1 MKQIAIID
9 YDAGNLGNVIRAA
22 KRAGLSVSVTRNP
35 EEIRAASALIL
46 PGVGAME
53 DAMNH
58 LSAYGLDK
66 ILKEETEKG
75 KKLVGICL
83 GMQAL
88 YEVSE
93 EGGNIP
99 ALGLLPGRIA
109 RFPKG
114 DLKVPHMGWNE
125 LRIHR
130 PHPVLEGLPPRAH
143 VYFVHSFYKTPG
155 DSEDVIASADYGVTV
170 PAVVGRDNILGFQFH
185 PEKSGDVGLRIWEN
199 LAHWVTV

>member
-58 LSAYGLDK
+58 LSAYGLDT

-93 EGGNIP
+93 EGGHIP

-114 DLKVPHMGWNE
+114 ELKVPHMGWNE

-155 DSEDVIASADYGVTV
+155 ASADVIASADYGVTV

>member
-1 MKQIAIID
+1 MKPIAIID

-114 DLKVPHMGWNE
+114 ELKVPHMGWNE

-130 PHPVLEGLPPRAH
+130 PHPVLDGLPPRAH

>member
-9 YDAGNLGNVIRAA
+9 YDAGNLGNVTRAA
-22 KRAGLSVSVTRNP
+22 KRAGLSVTVTRNP

-199 LAHWVTV
+199 LANWVTV

>member
-1 MKQIAIID
+1 MKPIAIID

-155 DSEDVIASADYGVTV
+155 GSEDVIASADYGVTV